1 MWTDAEISHIDKVE
15 LLEFHIRKR
24 IVQNLHTIKH
34 RAVGS
39 NLPYSID
46 VSYFEPFPLLCPVLG
61 IEIDWLADAKSNKG
75 GPSDFS
81 PSIDRLIP
89 ESGYIPG
96 NVHLISMRANRLK
109 SDGNLEDI
117 RKVAAWLEECMRNK
131 KDAPQS
137 VHKNSVQREL
147 DLTSSIYNPR
157 LAYN

>member
-1 MWTDAEISHIDKVE
+1 MWTDAEISQIDKME
-15 LLEFHIRKR
+15 LLEFHISKR
-24 IVQNLHTIKH
+24 ISKNLTTIKS
-34 RAVGS
+34 RALGAGI
-39 NLPYSID
+39 PYSIG
-46 VSYFEPFPLLCPVLG
+46 VAYFEPYPLFCPVLG

-89 ESGYIPG
+89 ELVYTPG

-117 RKVAAWLEECMRNK
+117 RKVAVWLEECMRNK

-147 DLTSSIYNPR
+147 NLTSSIYNPR